1 MLLVISPAKTL
12 NFERTN
18 LATYT
23 EPTLLK
29 QSKQLI
35 GILKKMKV
43 NDLRTLMDISEK
55 LAIENVDRF
64 KAFKTPFTLDNAKQ
78 AILAFK
84 GDVYQG
90 LSVDDFDLADLQFAQ
105 EHLRILSGLYGVL
118 RPLDL
123 MQAYRLEMGTSLE
136 NKKGKN
142 LYLFW
147 SDLIAKELNRSLID
161 TEMPIVNLASNEYW
175 SAVQTKKLKALVYNI
190 QFKEERNGQLK
201 VISFNAKKARGL
213 MCRYVIKNRLTQVDD
228 LRSFDWEGYSLQE
241 SLSTENDWLFVKS

>member
-241 SLSTENDWLFVKS
+241 SLSTEKDWLFVKS

>member
-35 GILKKMKV
+35 GILKKMKDK
-43 NDLRTLMDISEK
+43 DLRTLMDISEK

-241 SLSTENDWLFVKS
+241 SLSTEKDWLFVKS

>member
-190 QFKEERNGQLK
+190 QFKEERNGQ
-201 VISFNAKKARGL
+201 
-213 MCRYVIKNRLTQVDD
+213 
-228 LRSFDWEGYSLQE
+228 
-241 SLSTENDWLFVKS
+241 